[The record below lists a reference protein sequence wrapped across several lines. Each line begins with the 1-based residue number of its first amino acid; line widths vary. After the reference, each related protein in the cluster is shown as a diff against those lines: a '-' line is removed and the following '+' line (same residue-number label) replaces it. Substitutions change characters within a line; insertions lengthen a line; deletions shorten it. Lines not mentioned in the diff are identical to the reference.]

1 MTLQFK
7 NTKGR
12 SQLRAFALA
21 EGVVCVG
28 LMGLLVTG
36 LYLGISQLYAA
47 MDSTRQNLRATQI
60 LSEKFESIRLFTWDQ
75 LNAPGFVPSTWVDY
89 YDYQK
94 SEGAVYK
101 CTVSFSSF
109 GSYSYSDNM
118 RLVTITVTWTN
129 QTPHTR
135 TLQSLLARHGIQN
148 YAY

>member
-1 MTLQFK
+1 
-7 NTKGR
+7 
-12 SQLRAFALA
+12 
-21 EGVVCVG
+21 
-28 LMGLLVTG
+28 MGLLVTG
-36 LYLGISQLYAA
+36 LYLGISQLYSA

-75 LNAPGFVPSTWVDY
+75 LNTPGFVPPNWVDY

-101 CTVSFSSF
+101 CAVNFSEVSA
-109 GSYSYSDNM
+109 YSYSTNM
-118 RLVTITVTWTN
+118 RLVTITVSWTN